1 MTLASA
7 SFMLPVLLRL
17 RLISL
22 SICIHFFVH
31 RPPTTTCLF
40 STQLANERR
49 ERGHMQSIDLEE
61 IKAALW
67 EQASHPCTRVS
78 WGTAQVMAAR
88 YSRGQLLVQLRGWRR
103 WTPVEAV
110 TIERATLCPT
120 GACDLEDAW

>member
-1 MTLASA
+1 
-7 SFMLPVLLRL
+7 
-17 RLISL
+17 
-22 SICIHFFVH
+22 
-31 RPPTTTCLF
+31 
-40 STQLANERR
+40 
-49 ERGHMQSIDLEE
+49 MQSIDLEE